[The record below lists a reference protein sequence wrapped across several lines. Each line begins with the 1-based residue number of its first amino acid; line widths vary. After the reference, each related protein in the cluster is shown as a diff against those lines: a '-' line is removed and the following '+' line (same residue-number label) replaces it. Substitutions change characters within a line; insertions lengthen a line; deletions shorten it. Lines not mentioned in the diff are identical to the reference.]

1 MRTPRNAEENG
12 TVAWTD
18 YVFALVLLPLS
29 IGWLIVTLGFSWIWG
44 EGALLLYL
52 LVLSVSFSRYRRAS
66 LPDLALVATLFSCPA
81 FLFIWIAGPAFS
93 ERIDPRF
100 FSLGGTIIE
109 IVVLPLVFLPLFRLL
124 SQEYMRHL
132 ETSVDWLRSH
142 AYSAEL
148 GCGWAIFHLLLLIPF
163 IVLLLVYIPIWLA
176 YIGIWLLSLMQV
188 TVSVVLGPVHGYEWW
203 FIRMVFGAWTS
214 VSLAFGCA
222 AVWYFHHNET

>member
-1 MRTPRNAEENG
+1 MRTPSEAEESG

-29 IGWLIVTLGFSWIWG
+29 VGWLVVTLGFSWIWG

-52 LVLSVSFSRYRRAS
+52 LVLSVSFSRCRLAS
-66 LPDLALVATLFSCPA
+66 LPGLTLVATLLSGPA
-81 FLFIWIAGPAFS
+81 FLCIWIAGPAFS

-100 FSLGGTIIE
+100 FSLSGTIIE

-124 SQEYMRHL
+124 SQEYSRHL

-148 GCGWAIFHLLLLIPF
+148 GCGCAIFHLLLFIPF
-163 IVLLLVYIPIWLA
+163 VFLLLVH
-176 YIGIWLLSLMQV
+176 IGIWLLSLMQV
-188 TVSVVLGPVHGYEWW
+188 TVSVAPGPVDGLDWW
-203 FIRMVFGAWTS
+203 FVRMVFGAWIG

-222 AVWYFHHNET
+222 AVWYFHHGET